1 MSSGSG
7 AATVLGEQTVRAKTM
22 NMDHVVAPA
31 LETVLPP
38 MRPDIVDETQWL
50 APTIDALDRAA
61 DQMVAQFELD
71 VATWAGRLARSR
83 RDLANASADGPAGL
97 DAVDITGIIADIE
110 AVAEQKALEQSRRR
124 NRVRGLVK
132 QLFSL
137 DPSIGATV
145 RSHFARIDTADR
157 SAIQALLDH
166 AVFFRALRAEHESD
180 HAVSKL
186 TLEDVRQQISMS
198 AA

>member
-7 AATVLGEQTVRAKTM
+7 AETVLGEQTVRAKTM

-83 RDLANASADGPAGL
+83 RDLANASADGPAG
-97 DAVDITGIIADIE
+97 VDLTGIIADIE

-137 DPSIGATV
+137 DPSTGATV